1 MKNLDNLLSFRRKM
15 RVLVLSEVI
24 LRKKIY
30 LRRKSEIQL
39 RKEIR
44 KIEIRTKS
52 EWLEKPILEES
63 EKSVSLE
70 ILGF

>member
-15 RVLVLSEVI
+15 RVLVLSEVM

-70 ILGF
+70 IVGF